1 MDHKANMTDVAVAIS
16 GMGVFCPLGATL
28 PELLENIREAR
39 CALKQIQGM
48 DTKGLKI
55 QHAAEIEGYDPRRYF
70 SDAEAEELDPTAQ
83 FAILAARSALQHA
96 RLDLAG
102 FVPDRVA
109 LVMGVCAGGQG
120 GVDPKSFHDGRIQ
133 AKPDLGKFLSSAQY
147 VQTDAVGDLLGLHG
161 PRVTLS
167 TACASSA
174 TALAYAYEVLQA
186 GKADLV
192 LAGGTDAFSLS
203 TYAGFYAL
211 GAMAPGPCAPFS
223 FPVGVSFGEGAG
235 FVVLE
240 RMKDA
245 AARGASIHGELVSY
259 GASSDAHHITAPH
272 PAGEGLCRAMR
283 LAVARSGLRREQ
295 IDYINAHGTGTRDN
309 DTAETL
315 AIRQL
320 FDGAP
325 SIPPVSATKSY
336 FGHTLGAAG
345 VLEFIVSL
353 LSSNE
358 GILPATLNF
367 NEPRPGCDLDYVPNH
382 ARPHRVNHFLSNSAA
397 FGGVNTV
404 LLGSSRENCQ
414 PRPRPGRQRDDVC
427 ISGMGIISSV
437 GLSPEQFADSL
448 RSRRFGGALV
458 ERFDTAEFRSRHS
471 ALVKD
476 FNPRRLLPWLD
487 VRRLDALNQYAAVA
501 AGLAFKDAC
510 LQSSQVPE
518 ERIGVVVGLT
528 RGPVTTQ
535 QHFLESL
542 EKDGLESLPA
552 KYFPAMV
559 VSTVAGQVAGL
570 LKLKG
575 LNSTVVD
582 GTTAGLQALLHAS
595 EVLRLDDS
603 QDAIVLVAAD
613 EIGSSFF
620 HAFQDSGLLADGSG
634 ACGESLCPYDPQ
646 SAGTVLGEGAAA
658 FVIERVSSAH
668 KRGARIYGEIRGCGQ
683 AADACQKSTLE
694 PEGVWLTRAMEK
706 AMAESGLELDDI
718 GFIYGH
724 GRGLRDYDAREIK
737 ALQRLLSGRP
747 VPVCCA
753 LGNTGLA
760 EAACG
765 AFSVAAALLGL
776 KNGEAYPIATNGVL
790 PEGLAFVQGEARTG
804 QHSHCMVVGGTEH
817 GNNAAVVLSR
827 DCGRKES

>member
-1 MDHKANMTDVAVAIS
+1 MDHKANVTDVAIGIS
-16 GMGVFCPLGATL
+16 GMGVFCPLGTTL
-28 PELLENIREAR
+28 PELLQNIREAR
-39 CALKQIQGM
+39 CALKQIQGI

-55 QHAAEIEGYDPRRYF
+55 QHAAEIEGYEPRRYF
-70 SDAEAEELDPTAQ
+70 SDAEAKELDRTAQ
-83 FAILAARSALQHA
+83 FAILAARSALEHA
-96 RLDLAG
+96 RLNPAD
-102 FVPDRVA
+102 FVPDRIA

-120 GVDPKSFHDGRIQ
+120 GVDPKSFHNGRIQ

-147 VQTDAVGDLLGLHG
+147 VQTDAVGDTLGLHG

-186 GKADLV
+186 GKADVV
-192 LAGGTDAFSLS
+192 LAGGADAFSLS

-211 GAMAPGPCAPFS
+211 GAMAPEPCAPFS
-223 FPVGVSFGEGAG
+223 FPIGVSFGEGAG
-235 FVVLE
+235 FLVLE

-245 AARGASIHGELVSY
+245 AERNASIYGELVSY

-283 LAVARSGLRREQ
+283 LAVKRSGLQREQ

-320 FDGAP
+320 FDEAA
-325 SIPPVSATKSY
+325 SIPPVSGTKSY

-353 LSSNE
+353 LCSNE

-382 ARPHRVNHFLSNSAA
+382 ARPQKVNYFLSNSAA

-404 LLGSSRENCQ
+404 LLGSSRENCR
-414 PRPRPGRQRDDVC
+414 PRPRPERQRDGVC
-427 ISGMGIISSV
+427 ITGMGIISSV

-448 RSRRFGGALV
+448 RSGRSGAELID
-458 ERFDTAEFRSRHS
+458 RFDTGEYRCKRA

-476 FNPRRLLPWLD
+476 FNPKRLLPWLD

-501 AGLAFKDAC
+501 AGIAFKDAC
-510 LQSSQVPE
+510 LQSSRVAE
-518 ERIGVVVGLT
+518 ERVGVVVGLT

-542 EKDGLESLPA
+542 EKDGVENLPA

-559 VSTVAGQVAGL
+559 VSTVSGQVAGL

-582 GTTAGLQALLHAS
+582 GTTAGLQALIHAF

-613 EIGSSFF
+613 EVGSSFF
-620 HAFQDSGLLADGSG
+620 HAFQDSGSLADGSG
-634 ACGESLCPYDPQ
+634 GRGENLCPYDPH
-646 SAGTVLGEGAAA
+646 SVGTVLGEGAAA
-658 FVIERVSSAH
+658 FVIERISSAR
-668 KRGARIYGEIRGCGQ
+668 KRNARVYAEITGCGQ
-683 AADACQKSTLE
+683 AADACRNSTLE
-694 PEGVWLTRAMEK
+694 PDGFWLTCAMEK
-706 AMAESGLELDDI
+706 AMAESALQLDDI

-724 GRGLRDYDAREIK
+724 GRGLQNYDAREIK
-737 ALQRLLSGRP
+737 AIQRLLNGRS

-753 LGNTGLA
+753 VGNTGLA

-765 AFSVAAALLGL
+765 PFTVAAALLGF
-776 KNGEAYPIATNGVL
+776 KNDEAYPIATAGVL
-790 PEGLAFVQGEARTG
+790 PEGLAFVQGEARAS
-804 QHSHCMVVGGTEH
+804 QYRHCLVVGGTEH
-817 GNNAAVVLSR
+817 GNNAALVLSK
-827 DCGRKES
+827 DCGRKAS

>member
-1 MDHKANMTDVAVAIS
+1 MDHKANVTDAAIAIS
-16 GMGVFCPLGATL
+16 GMGVFCPLGASL
-28 PELLENIREAR
+28 PELLHNIREAR
-39 CALKQIQGM
+39 CALKQIQCM

-55 QHAAEIEGYDPRRYF
+55 QHAAEIEGYVPRRYF
-70 SDAEAEELDPTAQ
+70 SDAQAEEFDRTAQ
-83 FAILAARSALQHA
+83 FGILAARSALEHA
-96 RLDLAG
+96 CLNLAG
-102 FVPDRVA
+102 FAADRVS

-120 GVDPKSFHDGRIQ
+120 GVDPKSFHNGRIH
-133 AKPDLGKFLSSAQY
+133 AKPDPGKFLSSAQY
-147 VQTDAVGDLLGLHG
+147 VQTDIVGDTLGLHG

-186 GKADLV
+186 GKADIV
-192 LAGGTDAFSLS
+192 LAGGADAFSLS

-211 GAMAPGPCAPFS
+211 GAMAPQPCAPFS
-223 FPVGVSFGEGAG
+223 FPIGVSFGEGAG

-245 AARGASIHGELVSY
+245 LERNAAIYGQLVSY

-283 LAVARSGLRREQ
+283 LAVTRSGLQREQ

-320 FDGAP
+320 FDGAA

-353 LSSNE
+353 LCCND

-367 NEPRPGCDLDYVPNH
+367 NEPRPGCDLDYVPNR
-382 ARPHRVNHFLSNSAA
+382 ARPQRVNYFLSNSAA

-404 LLGSSRENCQ
+404 LLGSSRENCR
-414 PRPRPGRQRDDVC
+414 PRPRPERHRDDVC
-427 ISGMGIISSV
+427 ITGMGIISSV
-437 GLSPEQFADSL
+437 GLSPEQFAESL
-448 RSRRFGGALV
+448 RSRRSGAELID
-458 ERFDTAEFRSRHS
+458 RFDTTEYRCKRA
-471 ALVKD
+471 ALVRD
-476 FNPRRLLPWLD
+476 FNPKRLLPWLD

-501 AGLAFKDAC
+501 AGIAFKDAC
-510 LQSSQVPE
+510 LQSSRVPE
-518 ERIGVVVGLT
+518 ERVGVVVGLT

-542 EKDGLESLPA
+542 EKDGVENLPA

-575 LNSTVVD
+575 MNSTVVD
-582 GTTAGLQALLHAS
+582 GTTAGLQALIHAS

-620 HAFQDSGLLADGSG
+620 HAFQGSGLLADGG
-634 ACGESLCPYDPQ
+634 GDRGECLCPYDPHA
-646 SAGTVLGEGAAA
+646 AGTVLGEGAAA
-658 FVIERVSSAH
+658 LVVERVASAR
-668 KRGARIYGEIRGCGQ
+668 KRGARIYAEIRGCGQ
-683 AADACQKSTLE
+683 AADACPNSTLE
-694 PEGVWLTRAMEK
+694 REGVWFTRAMEK
-706 AMAESGLELDDI
+706 AMDESGLELDDI

-724 GRGLRDYDAREIK
+724 GRGLQQYDAREIK
-737 ALQRLLSGRP
+737 AVRRLLNGRSIP
-747 VPVCCA
+747 VSCA
-753 LGNTGLA
+753 VGNTGLA

-765 AFSVAAALLGL
+765 LFSVAAALLSL
-776 KNGEAYPIATNGVL
+776 KNGEAYPIATAGVL
-790 PEGLAFVQGEARTG
+790 PQGLAFVQDEARVG
-804 QHSHCMVVGGTEH
+804 QYSHCLVVGGTEH
-817 GNNAAVVLSR
+817 GNNAALVLSK
-827 DCGRKES
+827 DYERKAS